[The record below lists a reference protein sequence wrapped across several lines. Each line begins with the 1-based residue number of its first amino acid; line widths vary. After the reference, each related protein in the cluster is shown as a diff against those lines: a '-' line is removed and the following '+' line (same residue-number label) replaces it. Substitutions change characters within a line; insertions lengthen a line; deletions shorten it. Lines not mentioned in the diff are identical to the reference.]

1 MSELKMAPSCKDSE
15 MGILSAI
22 MKDNDKIH
30 DAMSNVE
37 SNDFMSRQCRV
48 LFETMTHLLKKD
60 KRIDMLTLSDHL
72 KNKNIL
78 DDMGGIDF
86 ISLVEDFVPTAEA
99 LSHHCN
105 RVRTLSLQRKFIQ
118 EMGGYVKKAYDM
130 SEDPSSLLEE
140 AYGSVFNMINQADN
154 KTDKKDVYTPKDMAE
169 RGFMDAKKR
178 FEDPDAHSG
187 LKTGIPTLDEHIKS
201 LKDLNVIA
209 ASTGVG
215 KTGLS
220 LNIALNL
227 ALKKVP
233 VLYINLEMNI
243 DQMLCRVLA
252 NLSGVTVDEIEIG
265 KYEDDSSFANV
276 ASIAKKLEQSSLYMT
291 NNKPK
296 NISKVI
302 SLINKYHNKYGIQVV
317 IIDYIGHI
325 ESDKLSY
332 KENNRRISLG
342 RYNQAIKNACTKL
355 GIKAIVVAQLNR
367 EGDKDPDL
375 VNVGECWQLA
385 QDADIFMILHYEM
398 IKNADSSGP
407 TEFEQYYIKLA
418 KNRNGVSPKTIHV
431 NYNKTTQTITEAD
444 HGLRKGS
451 VKGSGF
457 KGPQTFT
464 SSSSLFDG

>member
-118 EMGGYVKKAYDM
+118 EMGGYVNKAYDM

-154 KTDKKDVYTPKDMAE
+154 KTDNKDVYTPKDMAE

-215 KTGLS
+215 T
-220 LNIALNL
+220 AD
-227 ALKKVP
+227 ACD
-233 VLYINLEMNI
+233 VL
-243 DQMLCRVLA
+243 
-252 NLSGVTVDEIEIG
+252 
-265 KYEDDSSFANV
+265 F
-276 ASIAKKLEQSSLYMT
+276 
-291 NNKPK
+291 
-296 NISKVI
+296 
-302 SLINKYHNKYGIQVV
+302 
-317 IIDYIGHI
+317 
-325 ESDKLSY
+325 
-332 KENNRRISLG
+332 
-342 RYNQAIKNACTKL
+342 KL
-355 GIKAIVVAQLNR
+355 G
-367 EGDKDPDL
+367 
-375 VNVGECWQLA
+375 
-385 QDADIFMILHYEM
+385 F
-398 IKNADSSGP
+398 S
-407 TEFEQYYIKLA
+407 
-418 KNRNGVSPKTIHV
+418 
-431 NYNKTTQTITEAD
+431 
-444 HGLRKGS
+444 
-451 VKGSGF
+451 GSGY
-457 KGPQTFT
+457 
-464 SSSSLFDG
+464 SR

>member
-118 EMGGYVKKAYDM
+118 EMGGYVNKAYDM

-178 FEDPDAHSG
+178 FEDPDAH
-187 LKTGIPTLDEHIKS
+187 
-201 LKDLNVIA
+201 
-209 ASTGVG
+209 
-215 KTGLS
+215 
-220 LNIALNL
+220 
-227 ALKKVP
+227 
-233 VLYINLEMNI
+233 
-243 DQMLCRVLA
+243 
-252 NLSGVTVDEIEIG
+252 
-265 KYEDDSSFANV
+265 
-276 ASIAKKLEQSSLYMT
+276 
-291 NNKPK
+291 
-296 NISKVI
+296 
-302 SLINKYHNKYGIQVV
+302 
-317 IIDYIGHI
+317 
-325 ESDKLSY
+325 
-332 KENNRRISLG
+332 
-342 RYNQAIKNACTKL
+342 
-355 GIKAIVVAQLNR
+355 
-367 EGDKDPDL
+367 
-375 VNVGECWQLA
+375 
-385 QDADIFMILHYEM
+385 
-398 IKNADSSGP
+398 
-407 TEFEQYYIKLA
+407 
-418 KNRNGVSPKTIHV
+418 
-431 NYNKTTQTITEAD
+431 
-444 HGLRKGS
+444 
-451 VKGSGF
+451 
-457 KGPQTFT
+457 
-464 SSSSLFDG
+464 

>member
-37 SNDFMSRQCRV
+37 SNDFMSRQCRI
-48 LFETMTHLLKKD
+48 LFDTMTHLLKKD

-154 KTDKKDVYTPKDMAE
+154 KTDNKDVYTPKDMAE

-276 ASIAKKLEQSSLYMT
+276 ASI
-291 NNKPK
+291 
-296 NISKVI
+296 
-302 SLINKYHNKYGIQVV
+302 
-317 IIDYIGHI
+317 
-325 ESDKLSY
+325 
-332 KENNRRISLG
+332 
-342 RYNQAIKNACTKL
+342 
-355 GIKAIVVAQLNR
+355 
-367 EGDKDPDL
+367 
-375 VNVGECWQLA
+375 
-385 QDADIFMILHYEM
+385 F
-398 IKNADSSGP
+398 
-407 TEFEQYYIKLA
+407 
-418 KNRNGVSPKTIHV
+418 
-431 NYNKTTQTITEAD
+431 
-444 HGLRKGS
+444 
-451 VKGSGF
+451 
-457 KGPQTFT
+457 
-464 SSSSLFDG
+464 